1 MSTSQQN
8 EYEQYIISNMV
19 ELVQT
24 LSVSAIIDHLL
35 LHRLVTMEERHRLMQ
50 CSTEQARSRML
61 LCEILPYK
69 GNDVVGRLC
78 KVLVAAGQ
86 QHIIREVLGK
96 EVGQTHVVQR
106 LTTTGN
112 TQGIGR
118 HPQVA
123 APGVGEMEMLKDQVV
138 QSDREKRKVTV
149 QLEKEL
155 CTAREEIRKT
165 KEETS
170 QARQETGQ
178 AKQEMKKAMI
188 EAKGERLK
196 TRALEYEI
204 SRCPASHYHQTLKT
218 TDVDCCYSAGV
229 TFRSETRRKD
239 SKDGGPHSAKN
250 SANWSLASASGL
262 QSIRC
267 DRTVLLIGRTGA
279 GKSTCAN
286 VLAGDDPGIKFKTSD
301 GPISETKKVQ
311 SEIATVYWFG
321 KTYKVKIVD
330 TIGIGNTRLDENEVF
345 LRLAHAFHKCKDGI
359 NAVYFVVKD
368 RFTKEEADAWEVM
381 CNVLLGKNI
390 FNYTAIVRTHFRDF
404 SDSKATFD
412 DFRRLIREGGEA
424 AKRILPGIQH
434 FIYVNNPDPLDTE
447 KATALRAASRKELLG
462 HLIDNC
468 FDVFRPPILC
478 KIQQRIS
485 AQAQASEESTE
496 ELIELQRLN
505 DKLKKCE
512 DYVRRAKLEKEI
524 EVEKRKKAEAEA
536 KTMKEMTTIGKEQA
550 TELGIAEEYLGTVPG
565 ATGRVIDRLA
575 SRSVAEGVVEIAKEK
590 CSVM

>member
-1 MSTSQQN
+1 MSTSQQD

-24 LSVSAIIDHLL
+24 LCVSAIIDHLL
-35 LHRLVTMEERHRLMQ
+35 SHRLVTMEECDRLMQ
-50 CSTEQARSRML
+50 CSTEQAKSRML
-61 LCEILPYK
+61 LCQILRYK

-78 KVLVAAGQ
+78 NVLVAAGQ
-86 QHIIREVLGK
+86 QHIIREVLRK

-118 HPQVA
+118 DPQVA
-123 APGVGEMEMLKDQVV
+123 APDVGEMEMLKDQVV
-138 QSDREKRKVTV
+138 QLDREKRKVTV

-155 CTAREEIRKT
+155 CTAREETRK
-165 KEETS
+165 
-170 QARQETGQ
+170 
-178 AKQEMKKAMI
+178 AKI

-196 TRALEYEI
+196 NTALEYEK

-218 TDVDCCYSAGV
+218 TDVDCCCSAGV

-301 GPISETKKVQ
+301 NFVSKTKKVQ
-311 SEIATVYWFG
+311 SEIATVHWFD
-321 KTYKVKIVD
+321 KTYKVKIVEIIGMGD
-330 TIGIGNTRLDENEVF
+330 TNLDENEILF
-345 LRLAHAFHKCKDGI
+345 RLAMASHKCKDGI
-359 NAVYFVVKD
+359 NAIFFVVRD

-381 CNVLLGKNI
+381 CKVLFGENI
-390 FNYTAIVRTHFRDF
+390 FNYTAIVRTNFRDF
-404 SDSKATFD
+404 RNNKATFD
-412 DFRRLIREGGEA
+412 DLRQLRREGGDA

-434 FIYVNNPDPLDTE
+434 FIYVNNPDPRDTE
-447 KATALRAASRKELLG
+447 RAPALRAASREKLLG

-468 FDVFRPPILC
+468 FEVFRLYTLREIE
-478 KIQQRIS
+478 QRI
-485 AQAQASEESTE
+485 AAHAQASEESTKE
-496 ELIELQRLN
+496 IKRLE
-505 DKLKKCE
+505 DKLRKWKE
-512 DYVRRAKLEKEI
+512 DRAKIEEDRAKE
-524 EVEKRKKAEAEA
+524 ETKRKIAEAEA
-536 KTMKEMTTIGKEQA
+536 QTTKEMTRIVMEQS
-550 TELGIAEEYLGTVPG
+550 TVLGPAEKVLK
-565 ATGRVIDRLA
+565 
-575 SRSVAEGVVEIAKEK
+575 VAN